1 MKKIILFG
9 LTVLFLVACE
19 AVFVEDISNN
29 YVTLTAPSNNAS
41 VKTGTISFLWEP
53 VNEANN
59 YQLQVATPSFTNA
72 SQVVLDTT
80 VTTNTFAHK
89 LDAGEYEWRVK
100 AKNSDYET
108 AFEMHA
114 LMVTDSD
121 IANAEAELLLPSDN
135 EITNVV
141 SQKLTWSAVP
151 DATEYRVQIYTP
163 DVQGTLVK
171 DVTVSETEYIYE
183 FSDGEFTWQ
192 VRPQSDT
199 QNGKYTSRKI
209 TIDSKKPNTPENT
222 APENNHTQTTTTIDF
237 SWTRTDVAGTVEVDS
252 IYVFTDVNL
261 TQLSFKAEG
270 TNKTYKK
277 EDLEASTYY
286 WYVKAFDKAN
296 NESDNST
303 TFLVTVN

>member
-1 MKKIILFG
+1 MKKIILLG
-9 LTVLFLVACE
+9 ITILFLAACE
-19 AVFVEDISNN
+19 AVFVEDISNS
-29 YVTLTAPSNNAS
+29 YVRLTAPANNAS
-41 VKTGTISFLWEP
+41 VKTGTISFLWEE

-59 YQLQVATPSFTNA
+59 YQLQIATPSFINA

-80 VTTNTFAHK
+80 ISLNTFAHK

-108 AFEMHA
+108 AFEMHV
-114 LMVTDSD
+114 LTVTDSD
-121 IANAEAELLLPSDN
+121 IANAEAELLLPADN

-141 SQKLTWSAVP
+141 SQKLTWLSVA
-151 DATEYRVQIYTP
+151 DATEYRVQIYSP
-163 DVQGTLVK
+163 DIQGTLVK
-171 DVTVSETEYIYE
+171 DVIVSETEYIHE

-192 VRPQSDT
+192 VRPQSET

-209 TIDSKKPNTPENT
+209 TVDSQKPNTPENT
-222 APENNHTQTTTTIDF
+222 APENNHTQTGTTIDF
-237 SWTRTDVAGTVEVDS
+237 SWTRTDIAGTAELDS

-270 TNKTYKK
+270 INKTYKK
-277 EDLEASTYY
+277 EDLEANTYY
-286 WYVKAFDKAN
+286 WYIKAFDKAN
-296 NESDNST
+296 NESENST